1 MSNQVLGGFL
11 GEEED
16 MEDIA
21 DDIDIAEDKLE
32 GESSESKSF
41 KSDDIKRDS
50 GTPSGSSV
58 GSSTPTISPEPE
70 DKGSKEFS
78 RQNQQKMQYL
88 IEDYIP
94 PAKKSSHD
102 LTHTYCW
109 DTQLADPS
117 FVAAPVSTFAH
128 APMADGWD
136 NIMVDMKVEVE
147 NSDADPIPG
156 VFNTAFWVATVLR
169 ISGYKVMLRYEGFGQ
184 DGTKDFWMNLCS
196 EKVHPVGWCATKG
209 KPLIPPKTIQ
219 AKYTDWKDFLVKRLT
234 GARTLPTNFYKVVWE
249 SVGSVFKKGMKLEV
263 VDKMRISQVRVA
275 TVVDITGRRLQ
286 LAYDNLEGT
295 ESDGFWCHEE
305 SPLIHPVGWARKVG
319 HQIAATDEYD
329 ARCLMETY
337 LDTDS
342 TPDMFPEYRQ
352 PAGAFKAGQKL
363 EAVDP
368 LNLATICVATV
379 MKVLRHGYIMIRM
392 DGYETDPTGGDWFC
406 YHGSSPFVFPPGFCD
421 RNNIKLKVP
430 AGFDGDFLWIDY
442 LKSTKSEA
450 APMSLFSHKDACKHT
465 FKAGMKVECTDL
477 MDPRLVCVGTIS
489 RVVGRLLK
497 VHFDGWEEDYD
508 QWMDCES
515 VDMYPVGWCELVGHR
530 LEGPRMKMP
539 IKKERKRKQN
549 PKKAVGKARKKG
561 SGASPGE
568 NEEITKTPSGRIWF
582 NHYSGYG
589 FLDGTNSDL
598 DNKFKNVFKEGYG
611 ELESR
616 SPTPTPPV
624 LEPEINTK
632 PDSAK
637 EEVVKEEVPTTA
649 MEIAESKESSETV
662 TEVKEDTIK
671 VPVSATSTTPIAYVA
686 PTMAVEPTEEE
697 EDEKYIPR
705 LLDAAGNVTPRSR
718 DQNLEPAD
726 WSVKNVTTFLEV
738 NECSNLD
745 LMNNFVQK
753 EVDGVKF
760 LTLTKQEIMTLVNN
774 KMGPC
779 LKVEHLQ
786 KLLKDRLNPAQ
797 ARLLASFQKK

>member
-70 DKGSKEFS
+70 DKGTKEFL

-430 AGFDGDFLWIDY
+430 AGFDGDFLWMDY

-561 SGASPGE
+561 TGASPGD
-568 NEEITKTPSGRIWF
+568 NE
-582 NHYSGYG
+582 
-589 FLDGTNSDL
+589 
-598 DNKFKNVFKEGYG
+598 EGYG

-632 PDSAK
+632 SESAK
-637 EEVVKEEVPTTA
+637 EEAVKEEDHEVP
-649 MEIAESKESSETV
+649 MEGTESVKV
-662 TEVKEDTIK
+662 TEIIADVKEDTK
-671 VPVSATSTTPIAYVA
+671 ATSIAGTITTPIAYVA

-697 EDEKYIPR
+697 EVEKYIPR

-718 DQNLEPAD
+718 DQNLEPAE

>member
-70 DKGSKEFS
+70 DKGTKEFL

-337 LDTDS
+337 LETDS

-430 AGFDGDFLWIDY
+430 AGFDGDFLWMDY

-561 SGASPGE
+561 TGASPGD
-568 NEEITKTPSGRIWF
+568 NE
-582 NHYSGYG
+582 
-589 FLDGTNSDL
+589 
-598 DNKFKNVFKEGYG
+598 EGYG

-624 LEPEINTK
+624 LEPEINAK
-632 PDSAK
+632 SESAK
-637 EEVVKEEVPTTA
+637 EEAVKEEDHEVP
-649 MEIAESKESSETV
+649 MEGTESVKV
-662 TEVKEDTIK
+662 TEIIADVKEDTK
-671 VPVSATSTTPIAYVA
+671 ATSIAGTITTPIAYVA

-697 EDEKYIPR
+697 EVEKYIPR

-718 DQNLEPAD
+718 DQNLEPAE

>member
-1 MSNQVLGGFL
+1 MSSHGNFL
-11 GEEED
+11 PEEED
-16 MEDIA
+16 DTTEDL
-21 DDIDIAEDKLE
+21 DIAEDKLE

-41 KSDDIKRDS
+41 KSDDVKRDI

-58 GSSTPTISPEPE
+58 TSSTPTISPEPE
-70 DKGSKEFS
+70 DKTKESS
-78 RQNQQKMQYL
+78 RQPQSKMQYL
-88 IEDYIP
+88 MEDYIP

-102 LTHTYCW
+102 LTHSYCW
-109 DTQLADPS
+109 DTQLADSS
-117 FVAAPVSTFAH
+117 FVAAPVSAFAH
-128 APMADGWD
+128 APMSDGWD

-156 VFNTAFWVATVLR
+156 VFNTAFWVASVLR
-169 ISGYKVMLRYEGFGQ
+169 ISGYKVLLRYEGFGQ

-219 AKYTDWKDFLVKRLT
+219 AKYTDWKEFLVKRLT

-275 TVVDITGRRLQ
+275 TIVDITGRRLQ
-286 LAYDNLEGT
+286 LAYDDNEGN

-319 HQIAATDEYD
+319 HQIAATNDYHD
-329 ARCLMETY
+329 RCMMETY
-337 LDTDS
+337 LETDS

-352 PAGAFKAGQKL
+352 PSGCFKAGQKL

-406 YHGSSPFVFPPGFCD
+406 YHGSSPFVFPPGFCE

-430 AGFDGDFLWIDY
+430 AGFEGDFLWMDY
-442 LKSTKSEA
+442 LKSNKSEA
-450 APMSLFSHKDACKHT
+450 APMSLFSHKDVCKHT

-477 MDPRLVCVGTIS
+477 MDPRLVCVGTVS

-539 IKKERKRKQN
+539 IKKERKRKQTT
-549 PKKAVGKARKKG
+549 KKAVGKSRKKG
-561 SGASPGE
+561 TGNSPGDVE
-568 NEEITKTPSGRIWF
+568 D
-582 NHYSGYG
+582 G
-589 FLDGTNSDL
+589 FGD
-598 DNKFKNVFKEGYG
+598 
-611 ELESR
+611 LESR

-624 LEPEINTK
+624 LEPEIVPK
-632 PDSAK
+632 PEPIK
-637 EEVVKEEVPTTA
+637 EEIKQEDTSVDGENMKKAETKEE
-649 MEIAESKESSETV
+649 
-662 TEVKEDTIK
+662 K
-671 VPVSATSTTPIAYVA
+671 VSPISTPIAYVA
-686 PTMAVEPTEEE
+686 PTMASTVTSCEEE
-697 EDEKYIPR
+697 EAEEKYIPR
-705 LLDAAGNVTPRSR
+705 LLDASGNVTSRSK
-718 DQNLEPAD
+718 DQHLEPAE
-726 WSVKNVTTFLEV
+726 WNVKNVTAFLEV
-738 NECSNLD
+738 NECSNLVA
-745 LMNNFVQK
+745 NFIEK
-753 EVDGVKF
+753 EIDGVRF

-786 KLLKDRLNPAQ
+786 KMLKDRLNPAQ